1 MPVADDASSR
11 LLVGLGNPGPEYD
24 GTRHNIGFDVLDR
37 LAARWGARF
46 ERSNLVQGLVATAVA
61 EGLPRLRLFKP
72 TTYMNVCGPAYARA
86 LKVFEAEVD
95 ATLVVVDD
103 FMLDFGRLRFR
114 ADGSSGGH
122 NGLKSI
128 EGALKSRVYPRLRI
142 GIGPVPGSRDP
153 ADFVLGRYDAAQRKE
168 LPLVVE
174 EAADAVLTWVRLG
187 MAKAMERHNGKG
199 GEPA

>member
-1 MPVADDASSR
+1 VADDASTR

-24 GTRHNIGFDVLDR
+24 GTRHNVGFEVVDR
-37 LAARWGARF
+37 LAARWGTRF
-46 ERSNLVQGLVATAVA
+46 ERSNLVQGHVATAVP
-61 EGLPRLRLFKP
+61 EGLPRIRLFKP
-72 TTYMNVCGPAYARA
+72 MTFMNVCGPAFARA
-86 LKVFEAEVD
+86 LHVFEVGVD

-128 EGALKSRVYPRLRI
+128 EGALGSRVYPRLRI
-142 GIGPVPGSRDP
+142 GIGPVPGRRDP

-168 LPLVVE
+168 LPFVVE
-174 EAADAVLTWVRLG
+174 EAADAVVTWLRSG

-199 GEPA
+199 PESE

>member
-1 MPVADDASSR
+1 MADDASTR

-24 GTRHNIGFDVLDR
+24 GTRHNVGFEVVDR
-37 LAARWGARF
+37 LAARWGTRF
-46 ERSNLVQGLVATAVA
+46 ERSNLVQGHVATAVP
-61 EGLPRLRLFKP
+61 EGLPRIRLFKP
-72 TTYMNVCGPAYARA
+72 MTFMNVCGPAFARA
-86 LKVFEAEVD
+86 LHVFEVGVD

-128 EGALKSRVYPRLRI
+128 EGALGSRVYPRLRI
-142 GIGPVPGSRDP
+142 GIGPVPGRRDP

-168 LPLVVE
+168 LPFVVE
-174 EAADAVLTWVRLG
+174 EAADAVVTWLRSG

-199 GEPA
+199 PESE